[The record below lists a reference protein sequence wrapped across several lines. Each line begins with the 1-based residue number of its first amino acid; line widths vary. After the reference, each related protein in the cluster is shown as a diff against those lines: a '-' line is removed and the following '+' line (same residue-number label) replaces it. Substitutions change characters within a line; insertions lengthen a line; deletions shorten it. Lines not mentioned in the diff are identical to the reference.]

1 MNMNMIVETGVGKNF
16 NRINLDINNEISIC
30 IFLELS
36 VFEEDFVEYVNINK
50 AFYLENI
57 EDGNIYNYVKKIINE
72 YKKNF
77 IIRGGSVFIS
87 RGVDSNIEN
96 IFDNLIDDNFTIILN
111 NVELEKCNIVEN
123 PVCIEIEF
131 EYFHEIQEE
140 EIIIC

>member
-1 MNMNMIVETGVGKNF
+1 MNMNMIVETGVGQNF
-16 NRINLDINNEISIC
+16 NRINLDINNDISIC

-57 EDGNIYNYVKKIINE
+57 EDGNIYNYVKKIIDE
-72 YKKNF
+72 YKNF
-77 IIRGGSVFIS
+77 IIRGGSIFIS

-111 NVELEKCNIVEN
+111 NVELEKCNIVKN
-123 PVCIEIEF
+123 PICIEIKF
-131 EYFHEIQEE
+131 ENFYEIQEE
-140 EIIIC
+140 GIIIC

>member
-1 MNMNMIVETGVGKNF
+1 MNMIVETGSGKYF
-16 NRINLDINNEISIC
+16 KIINLDNNKDISIC

-72 YKKNF
+72 YKNF

-111 NVELEKCNIVEN
+111 NVELENCNVVEN
-123 PVCIEIEF
+123 PVCIEIKF
-131 EYFHEIQEE
+131 ENFYEIQEE
-140 EIIIC
+140 GIIIC

>member
-1 MNMNMIVETGVGKNF
+1 MNMIVETGVGKNF

>member
-16 NRINLDINNEISIC
+16 NRINLDINNNISIC

-57 EDGNIYNYVKKIINE
+57 EDGNIYNYVKKIIDE
-72 YKKNF
+72 YRNF

-123 PVCIEIEF
+123 PVCIEIKF
-131 EYFHEIQEE
+131 ENFYEIQEE
-140 EIIIC
+140 GIIIC

>member
-1 MNMNMIVETGVGKNF
+1 MIVETGSGKYF
-16 NRINLDINNEISIC
+16 KIINLDNNKDISIC

-57 EDGNIYNYVKKIINE
+57 EDGNICNYVKKIIDE
-72 YKKNF
+72 YKNF
-77 IIRGGSVFIS
+77 IIRGGSIFIS

-123 PVCIEIEF
+123 PVCIEIKF
-131 EYFHEIQEE
+131 EDFYEIQEE
-140 EIIIC
+140 GIIIC

>member
-1 MNMNMIVETGVGKNF
+1 MNMIVETGSGKYF
-16 NRINLDINNEISIC
+16 KIINLDNNKDISIC

-57 EDGNIYNYVKKIINE
+57 EDGNIYNYVKKIIDE
-72 YKKNF
+72 YKNF

-123 PVCIEIEF
+123 PVCIEIKF
-131 EYFHEIQEE
+131 ENFYEIQEE
-140 EIIIC
+140 GII

>member
-1 MNMNMIVETGVGKNF
+1 MNMIVETGSGKYF
-16 NRINLDINNEISIC
+16 KIINLDNNKDISIC

-72 YKKNF
+72 YKNF

-123 PVCIEIEF
+123 PICIEIKF
-131 EYFHEIQEE
+131 ENFYKIQEE
-140 EIIIC
+140 GIIIC

>member
-1 MNMNMIVETGVGKNF
+1 MNMIVETGSGKYF
-16 NRINLDINNEISIC
+16 KIINLDNNKDISIC

-72 YKKNF
+72 YKNF

-123 PVCIEIEF
+123 PVCIEIKF
-131 EYFHEIQEE
+131 ENFYEIQEE
-140 EIIIC
+140 GIIIC

>member
-1 MNMNMIVETGVGKNF
+1 MNMIVETGSGKYF
-16 NRINLDINNEISIC
+16 KIINLDNNKDISIC

-72 YKKNF
+72 YKNF

-111 NVELEKCNIVEN
+111 NVELENCNVVEN
-123 PVCIEIEF
+123 PICI
-131 EYFHEIQEE
+131 
-140 EIIIC
+140 

>member
-1 MNMNMIVETGVGKNF
+1 MNMIVETGVGKNF
-16 NRINLDINNEISIC
+16 NRINLDINNNISIC

-57 EDGNIYNYVKKIINE
+57 EDGNIYNYVKKIIDE
-72 YKKNF
+72 YKNF

-111 NVELEKCNIVEN
+111 KKKKKKCNIVKN
-123 PVCIEIEF
+123 SICIEIKF
-131 EYFHEIQEE
+131 ENFYEIQEE
-140 EIIIC
+140 EIVIC

>member
-1 MNMNMIVETGVGKNF
+1 MNMIVETGSGKYF
-16 NRINLDINNEISIC
+16 KIINLDNNKDISIC

-72 YKKNF
+72 YKNF

-111 NVELEKCNIVEN
+111 NVELENCNVVEN
-123 PVCIEIEF
+123 PICIEIKF
-131 EYFHEIQEE
+131 ENFYEIQEE
-140 EIIIC
+140 GIIIC

>member
-1 MNMNMIVETGVGKNF
+1 MNMIVETGVGKNF

-57 EDGNIYNYVKKIINE
+57 EDGNIFNYVKKIINE
-72 YKKNF
+72 YKNF
-77 IIRGGSVFIS
+77 IISGGSVFIS

-111 NVELEKCNIVEN
+111 NVELEKCNTVEN
-123 PVCIEIEF
+123 SVCIEIKF
-131 EYFHEIQEE
+131 ENFYEIHEEG
-140 EIIIC
+140 IIIC